1 MTKITPKPSAAK
13 TQAAKKASQ
22 SAGRQVSVGNCWV
35 GAQVPK
41 EKEERREVEELVWA
55 MVGWGLW
62 SFKRVVCG
70 ARRWRRWLE
79 PMAWREPSKGRK
91 TFKML

>member
-1 MTKITPKPSAAK
+1 MTPKPSAAK
-13 TQAAKKASQ
+13 TQAAEKANQ
-22 SAGRQVSVGNCWV
+22 SAGRHESVGKSWV

-62 SFKRVVCG
+62 GSERVKRGVSAV
-70 ARRWRRWLE
+70 E
-79 PMAWREPSKGRK
+79 
-91 TFKML
+91 